1 MSKTEKSPSKI
12 KALKQRFFRFLWSV
26 SWKCGLAFLAFML
39 IAGIYFD
46 QKIEVKLD
54 GQTWVLPAQVYA
66 RPLLIKVGGE
76 VTQNAL
82 IAELRLLNYRPVLRA
97 QASGLFAVEGN
108 DVIIYRRGF
117 DFPDVSIK
125 ASKAIVHFSEGQVSS
140 IESKGNVYLSQ
151 FYLEPLLL
159 DRLHSKKIEDRIF
172 VPFNKIPPLFVKTL
186 LLMEDRGYYD
196 HQGISPLAII
206 RAFIVNFKAGHTVQ
220 GGSTLTQQLAKNLF
234 LTEKRSL
241 WRKFQEA
248 YIAVIMDAKYS
259 KDRLLEA
266 YLNEVYLAQNGKT
279 GIYGI
284 GLASDYYFA
293 RPINEL
299 RIEQVALL
307 VGIIKGPSYYNPR
320 RNPKRALAR
329 RDLVLRLM
337 VQNNLI
343 TTADY
348 RYAVKDPLNLV
359 DKKAL
364 DHRANPAF
372 LSLLRREL
380 ATKVPENIRTKS
392 GLHIYTSIDPVAQ
405 QSAELAVSKGL
416 RELPKAKANNL
427 QGAMVVSDRE
437 RAEVRALV
445 SGRNVKFSGFN
456 RALDAKRP
464 IGSLVKPAVYL
475 TALSAG
481 YPVDYSLNDKPI
493 VLRNGT
499 GQSWLPKNYDRKF
512 RGQVTL
518 ENALIHS
525 LNVPTVNLGMKIGL
539 NKVISSLHKM
549 GIKEEIKAYPSLVLG
564 SVPLSPFQVAQM
576 YQPISMQG
584 IYKPLTIIRAIVSSD
599 GDYAFQRSNDGTR
612 VFSADAVESLMGI
625 MHKVTTQGTAGSLRW
640 RNPHQYFAGKTGTTN
655 NLNDSWFVGLDRDE
669 VVTTWVGKDNNESA
683 KLTGSSGALILFSD
697 YMKQKKGK

>member
-76 VTQNAL
+76 VTQSAL

-416 RELPKAKANNL
+416 RELPQSKSK
-427 QGAMVVSDRE
+427 QFTG
-437 RAEVRALV
+437 
-445 SGRNVKFSGFN
+445 G
-456 RALDAKRP
+456 
-464 IGSLVKPAVYL
+464 
-475 TALSAG
+475 
-481 YPVDYSLNDKPI
+481 
-493 VLRNGT
+493 NGC
-499 GQSWLPKNYDRKF
+499 
-512 RGQVTL
+512 
-518 ENALIHS
+518 
-525 LNVPTVNLGMKIGL
+525 
-539 NKVISSLHKM
+539 
-549 GIKEEIKAYPSLVLG
+549 
-564 SVPLSPFQVAQM
+564 
-576 YQPISMQG
+576 
-584 IYKPLTIIRAIVSSD
+584 
-599 GDYAFQRSNDGTR
+599 
-612 VFSADAVESLMGI
+612 
-625 MHKVTTQGTAGSLRW
+625 
-640 RNPHQYFAGKTGTTN
+640 
-655 NLNDSWFVGLDRDE
+655 
-669 VVTTWVGKDNNESA
+669 
-683 KLTGSSGALILFSD
+683 
-697 YMKQKKGK
+697 